1 VTSATARTVANIV
14 VVSAG
19 AAAAYVILTTPPLR
33 RLALRATRAWLGAS
47 LPIFVVK
54 EIRKAWAE
62 SSPRA
67 DIMGG

>member
-47 LPIFVVK
+47 LPIFLVN